1 VWRRSFLN
9 TFLNELH
16 GLPLLISLVGLG
28 KRLFRLLKQL
38 PAGISKEDR
47 YALLNDD
54 ASDAAERLFALGLAE
69 WSEHESL
76 DLLPPIRDVARHQ
89 YPPLKSQ
96 KFQNLLNAL
105 PPRGLNAGRP
115 SLAGRRPLRSL

>member
-76 DLLPPIRDVARHQ
+76 DLLPAIRDVSAPFGRTQ
-89 YPPLKSQ
+89 GLPDLA
-96 KFQNLLNAL
+96 AL
-105 PPRGLNAGRP
+105 RPFSKLAGSIRAP
-115 SLAGRRPLRSL
+115 SLA